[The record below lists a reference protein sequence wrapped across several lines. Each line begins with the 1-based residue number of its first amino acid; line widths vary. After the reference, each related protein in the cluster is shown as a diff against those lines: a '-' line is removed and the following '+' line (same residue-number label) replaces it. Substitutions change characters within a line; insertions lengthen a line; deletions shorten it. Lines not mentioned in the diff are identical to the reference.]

1 MLIEQY
7 DLEVFTPRCD
17 PGAESLSATARLT
30 VDISQIFPYLNAILP
45 GAAYFPEACALT
57 WEKDDHSF
65 AFHAYEISIGNVED
79 RAAAVRE
86 LDELVR
92 LINQTWERRAEITPS
107 YRVPQ
112 RPTHMAVYRLLPQT
126 NCKQCGEPTCYNFAI
141 KLTASQKKLADCPP
155 LAEPKYAK
163 KLTALQCI
171 VIEGSSMGKGT

>member
-45 GAAYFPEACALT
+45 GAAYFPEAGALT
-57 WEKDDHSF
+57 CEKDNHSF

-86 LDELVR
+86 LDKMVS

-126 NCKQCGEPTCYNFAI
+126 NCRRCGEPTCYIFAA
-141 KLTASQKKLADCPP
+141 KLVAGQQDLLECLP
-155 LAEPKYAK
+155 LAEPKYAER
-163 KLTALQCI
+163 LTVLKGI
-171 VIEGSSMGKGT
+171 VIDAPSIGKRG

>member
-7 DLEVFTPRCD
+7 DLEVFTPPCD
-17 PGAESLSATARLT
+17 PGTESLSATARLT
-30 VDISQIFPYLNAILP
+30 VDISQIFPYLNAILT

-57 WEKDDHSF
+57 WEKDEHSF

-92 LINQTWERRAEITPS
+92 LINQTWEQRAEITPS

-126 NCKQCGEPTCYNFAI
+126 NCKQCGEPTCYIFAV
-141 KLTASQKKLADCPP
+141 KLVAGQKNLLECLP
-155 LAEPKYAK
+155 LAEPRYTENR
-163 KLTALQCI
+163 TALGDI
-171 VIEGSSMGKGT
+171 IHSNHSTSSQ